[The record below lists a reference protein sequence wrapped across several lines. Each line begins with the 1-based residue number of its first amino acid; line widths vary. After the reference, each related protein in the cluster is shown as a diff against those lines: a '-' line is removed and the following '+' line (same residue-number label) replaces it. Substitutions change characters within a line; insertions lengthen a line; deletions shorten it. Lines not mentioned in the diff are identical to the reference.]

1 MELHICFGQKQ
12 RGDIMVRE
20 KKIIMKYL
28 VEITVEGY
36 GDRPYFKEVAKERLK
51 ELHLDVTSA
60 HVTKGSAS
68 VEIKRSK
75 ILNCEEIQ

>member
-1 MELHICFGQKQ
+1 
-12 RGDIMVRE
+12 MVRE

-36 GDRPYFKEVAKERLK
+36 GDKPYFKEVANKRLK

-60 HVTKGSAS
+60 HVKKGAAT
-68 VEIKRSK
+68 VEIKAAKS
-75 ILNCEEIQ
+75 